1 MQGEGQAVLIAQR
14 RRSQSY
20 WAISLRRLLRK
31 KIGVASLT
39 VILIM
44 YGAGILA
51 PLVTPYGF
59 NDQNLNIAKQPPPGV
74 GAKVVNQ
81 TVVDDGERVTP
92 QRRLTTITLS
102 NAQRKMEVGQAT
114 FLDGGANEKI
124 NVGDRL
130 AVVTRTAGSWSH
142 PFGTDRLGRDI
153 LTRIIYGLRTTVIIT
168 VITLVTGSLVLG
180 ITLGLVAGYF
190 GKLIDSI
197 IMRVGEVTSA
207 LPDILLLL
215 IFFFTIRAPLRSWL
229 QGVEDTLG
237 VDLIRLGVA
246 DYLVVSLAFAIFSW
260 FGMARMVRGQV
271 LQARENQYVEAA
283 RSIGV
288 STPRILIRHVL
299 PNVMGPVIVLVSAG
313 LGAVAGSEV
322 LLSFLGIGVQPPT
335 PSLGLMIFENAS
347 LSVLR
352 TNPHLLLFPVG
363 TLSVLLFTFNLLGDA
378 VNDAFNPR
386 TR

>member
-1 MQGEGQAVLIAQR
+1 MQGEAQAVLIAQP
-14 RRSQSY
+14 RRSRSY

-31 KIGVASLT
+31 KVGVASLT
-39 VILIM
+39 VIVIM

-51 PLVTPYGF
+51 PVVTAYGY
-59 NDQNLNIAKQPPPGV
+59 NDQNLKIAKQPPPGV
-74 GAKVVNQ
+74 DAKVLNQ
-81 TVVDDGERVTP
+81 TVVEDTEQILPPERSTK
-92 QRRLTTITLS
+92 ITLS
-102 NAQRKMEVGQAT
+102 NAQRKLDFGLAT
-114 FLDGGANEKI
+114 YLDGGAPEEI
-124 NVGDRL
+124 NVGDQL
-130 AVVTRTAGSWSH
+130 VVVVRTAGSWSH
-142 PFGTDRLGRDI
+142 PFGTDQLGRDI
-153 LTRIIYGLRTTVIIT
+153 LTRVIFGLRTTVIIT
-168 VITLVTGSLVLG
+168 VITLVTGSLVIG
-180 ITLGLVAGYF
+180 ISLGLVAGYF
-190 GKLIDSI
+190 GKLYDTI

-215 IFFFTIRAPLRSWL
+215 IFFFTIRGPLRSWL
-229 QGVEDTLG
+229 QGIEDTFG
-237 VDLIRLGVA
+237 VEIIKLGVA

-260 FGMARMVRGQV
+260 FGMARLVRGQV

-335 PSLGLMIFENAS
+335 PSLGLMIFQNAS

-363 TLSVLLFTFNLLGDA
+363 TLTVLMFTFNLLGDS

-386 TR
+386 AR